1 MNTKLNKHTLEL
13 PENIIE
19 SAISPAQ
26 GAGENYLFSNFR
38 ANLCYFLSVTLA
50 LMLAWK
56 ANPLHATETAEIRK
70 RAMEHA
76 AEIVSQMSD
85 EEKAGQVI
93 HIAIPK
99 NYLDEVAIAELQK
112 VRPGGVILFGVN
124 VGKKKEIRALTKGL
138 QNEMKSLNSPP
149 LFISIDQE
157 GGRVVRVEKG
167 VTAFPGALAVGQT
180 NNPNYAF
187 NVGLITSYELNSLGI
202 NLLLAPVMDVNNN
215 PENPVINTRSFGM
228 NLEAG
233 ELALSY
239 ERGARLGGAIPVI
252 KHFPGHGDTNV
263 DSHLGLPVIE
273 KTEEEL
279 LKFELVPFQKSIQD
293 GAKAVMSAHIIYPNL
308 DPKYPSTLSKKILT
322 DVLRK
327 KLGFEGMVMT
337 DAMEMHA
344 ISKNFQNEKTGTL
357 AILAGADVI
366 LLTSWGATTTYYYNM
381 ILESIKNKEFDVDGK
396 NALDESIK
404 RQIALKIENGLFH
417 EPYSYKQ
424 IEDPKLSEF
433 IEDKRKASID
443 RYNELKIAN
452 IDELNSRIS
461 ADAIKSY
468 KSPFTAYSLSES
480 KNFAYICKNELVR
493 SELSQLNIPYYSDK
507 KLPKLLKNG
516 KVKTFVFDSKDQ
528 KDIDVIS
535 KLAAKNHNTQFIVLH
550 FGSPFFKIPDFSNV
564 KIVFSFSPTKES
576 IRALVNKTI
585 NDERKRDIPNANLI
599 FPNQTLQN

>member
-1 MNTKLNKHTLEL
+1 LWLTANT
-13 PENIIE
+13 
-19 SAISPAQ
+19 
-26 GAGENYLFSNFR
+26 
-38 ANLCYFLSVTLA
+38 
-50 LMLAWK
+50 
-56 ANPLHATETAEIRK
+56 HATDYLDIRK
-70 RAMEHA
+70 RTLDHA
-76 AEIVSQMSD
+76 AEIVSKMSD

-99 NYLDEVAIAELQK
+99 NYLDEVAVAELQK

-124 VGKKKEIRALTKGL
+124 VGKKKEIRALTRGL
-138 QNEMKSLNSPP
+138 QLEMKNLNSPP

-167 VTAFPGALAVGQT
+167 VTTFPGALAIGQT
-180 NNPNYAF
+180 KNPSYAF
-187 NVGLITSYELNSLGI
+187 NTGLITSYELNSLGI

-228 NLEAG
+228 TLDAG
-233 ELALSY
+233 DLAISY

-273 KTEEEL
+273 KTEAEL
-279 LKFELVPFQKSIQD
+279 LEFELVPFQKSIQE
-293 GAKAVMSAHIIYPNL
+293 GARAVMSAHIIYPNL
-308 DPKYPSTLSKKILT
+308 DKKYPSTLSKKILT
-322 DVLRK
+322 DILRR

-366 LLTSWGATTTYYYNM
+366 LLTSWGNTTTHYYNM

-396 NALDESIK
+396 NLLDESIK

-417 EPYSYKQ
+417 TSYSYKK
-424 IEDPKLSEF
+424 IEDPTLEEF
-433 IEDKRKASID
+433 ITEKRKISSD
-443 RYNELKIAN
+443 RYNDLKVAN
-452 IDELNSRIS
+452 ISELNARMSS
-461 ADAIKSY
+461 DAIKSY
-468 KSPFTAYSLSES
+468 KTPFKSYPISES
-480 KNFAYICKNELVR
+480 KNFVYICKNEMVR
-493 SELSQLNIPYYSDK
+493 SELSELNIPYYSEK
-507 KLPKLLKNG
+507 KIPKLLKKG

-528 KDIDVIS
+528 KELDVIS
-535 KLAAKNHNTQFIVLH
+535 LLAEKNPRIQFIVLH
-550 FGSPFFKIPDFSNV
+550 YGSPFLKLPDHSNM

-576 IRALVNKTI
+576 IHALVNQSLNTNKVR
-585 NDERKRDIPNANLI
+585 EIPNTDLFFTKQIIRN
-599 FPNQTLQN
+599 

>member
-1 MNTKLNKHTLEL
+1 MKKKTKLNSYKFIFQTLCVSMSL
-13 PENIIE
+13 APAWLTANI
-19 SAISPAQ
+19 
-26 GAGENYLFSNFR
+26 
-38 ANLCYFLSVTLA
+38 
-50 LMLAWK
+50 
-56 ANPLHATETAEIRK
+56 HATDFSDIRK
-70 RAMEHA
+70 RSLDHA
-76 AEIVSQMSD
+76 AEIVSKMSD

-138 QNEMKSLNSPP
+138 QLEMKNLNSPP

-167 VTAFPGALAVGQT
+167 VTAFPGALAIGQT
-180 NNPNYAF
+180 KNPSYAF
-187 NVGLITSYELNSLGI
+187 NAGLVTSYELNHLGI

-228 NLEAG
+228 TLDAG
-233 ELALSY
+233 ELAISY

-273 KTEEEL
+273 KTEAEL
-279 LKFELVPFQKSIQD
+279 LDFELIPFQKSIQE

-308 DPKYPSTLSKKILT
+308 DKKYPSTLSKKILT
-322 DVLRK
+322 DILRK

-344 ISKNFQNEKTGTL
+344 ISKNFQNEKTGSL

-366 LLTSWGATTTYYYNM
+366 LLTSWGNTTTHYYNM

-396 NALDESIK
+396 NLLDESIK

-417 EPYSYKQ
+417 TSYSYKK
-424 IEDPKLSEF
+424 IEDEVLEEF
-433 IEDKRKASID
+433 IIEKRKISSD
-443 RYNELKIAN
+443 RYNDLKVAN
-452 IDELNSRIS
+452 IPELNARIS
-461 ADAIKSY
+461 SDAIKSY
-468 KSPFTAYSLSES
+468 KTPFKTFPISES
-480 KNFAYICKNELVR
+480 KKFVYVCKNETVR
-493 SELSQLNIPYYSDK
+493 TELSELNIPYYSEK
-507 KLPKLLKNG
+507 KIPKLLKKG
-516 KVKTFVFDSKDQ
+516 KVKTLVFDSKDQ
-528 KDIDVIS
+528 KDLDVIS
-535 KLAAKNHNTQFIVLH
+535 SLAEKNSRIQFIILH
-550 FGSPFFKIPDFSNV
+550 YGSPFLKIPDLSNM

-576 IRALVNKTI
+576 IRALI
-585 NDERKRDIPNANLI
+585 NQSLNSDKPREIPVSDLI
-599 FPNQTLQN
+599 FSKQAMRD